1 MARTVHSLRSVP
13 AAPPGTHIEGGRVS
27 AADTFEEISLEV
39 FQLGA
44 WVQLFTFE
52 SRREALLSAEAVQK
66 FYPVRL
72 KYPS

>member
-1 MARTVHSLRSVP
+1 M
-13 AAPPGTHIEGGRVS
+13 S